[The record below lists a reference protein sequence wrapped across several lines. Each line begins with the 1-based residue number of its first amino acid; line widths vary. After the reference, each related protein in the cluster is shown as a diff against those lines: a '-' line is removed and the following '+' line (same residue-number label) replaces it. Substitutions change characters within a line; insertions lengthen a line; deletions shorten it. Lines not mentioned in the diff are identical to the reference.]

1 MDAYMHPMFLFEFGV
16 SFGGAF
22 LFLGMMWWDLRK
34 ENRKAEEAKR
44 LAAAQAAA
52 TNAEASDAAASDAA
66 ADAPVSEAPPAA
78 DHP

>member
-1 MDAYMHPMFLFEFGV
+1 MHPMFLFEFGV

-44 LAAAQAAA
+44 LAAAQQA
-52 TNAEASDAAASDAA
+52 AA
-66 ADAPVSEAPPAA
+66 ADAPAVPPVPEAPPAA

>member
-1 MDAYMHPMFLFEFGV
+1 MEVYLHPMFLFEFGV

-44 LAAAQAAA
+44 LAAAQQAAA
-52 TNAEASDAAASDAA
+52 GATAAPPGTA
-66 ADAPVSEAPPAA
+66 APPAP

>member
-1 MDAYMHPMFLFEFGV
+1 VEAYLHPMFLFEFGV

-44 LAAAQAAA
+44 LAAAAAA
-52 TNAEASDAAASDAA
+52 AAEATAAPPGT
-66 ADAPVSEAPPAA
+66 DAPPDP

>member
-1 MDAYMHPMFLFEFGV
+1 VEAYLHPMFLFEFGV

-44 LAAAQAAA
+44 LAAAA
-52 TNAEASDAAASDAA
+52 AEAPAAPD
-66 ADAPVSEAPPAA
+66 APPAPG
-78 DHP
+78 HP

>member
-1 MDAYMHPMFLFEFGV
+1 MEAYLHPMFLFEFGV

-44 LAAAQAAA
+44 LAAAQQAAA
-52 TNAEASDAAASDAA
+52 GATAAPPGTA
-66 ADAPVSEAPPAA
+66 APPAP

>member
-44 LAAAQAAA
+44 LAAAQPA
-52 TNAEASDAAASDAA
+52 AA
-66 ADAPVSEAPPAA
+66 ADAAAAPPVSEAPPAA